1 MRAAAALLLILGL
14 GVSPARAA
22 EARFQHVALLAASD
36 RVSLVFELTGEPKDV
51 ATRRVSAAVLE
62 LDAGPVVMPAKP
74 TSFMAPPGVRF
85 VMGVSIL
92 GAGSADG
99 ARLKARITLLERARS
114 AVRVVGSR
122 VYVDFSAEP
131 APAPAPIQPQQKRAT
146 PANADAGQSAPAAAP
161 AVSAPPTPGP
171 RETYRATVQPAV
183 ERFEQ
188 LSPFLLSAVASP
200 SEPVLKAIGN
210 TLIGIQGL
218 VISVDVPAESKPAH
232 DLLTSAVVTATKA
245 VDPMFNGDRS
255 AQAKQALAL
264 MEQAKASW

>member
-1 MRAAAALLLILGL
+1 MRVAATLILILSVGIPQAL
-14 GVSPARAA
+14 AA
-22 EARFQHVALLAASD
+22 DTRFQHVALLAASD
-36 RVSLVFELTGEPKDV
+36 RVSVVFELTGEPRDV

-62 LDAGPVVMPAKP
+62 LDAGPVVMPAKA

-85 VMGVSIL
+85 VMGVSVQ
-92 GAGSADG
+92 GAASAAG

-114 AVRVVGSR
+114 AVRVVGRR

-131 APAPAPIQPQQKRAT
+131 APAAAAPTPQQKRPTA
-146 PANADAGQSAPAAAP
+146 ANADVGRSAPASVP
-161 AVSAPPTPGP
+161 AVQATPPATA
-171 RETYRATVQPAV
+171 RETYRATVQPAI

-188 LSPFLLSAVASP
+188 LTPFLLSAVVSP
-200 SEPVLKAIGN
+200 SDSVLKAIGN

-218 VISVDVPAESKPAH
+218 LITVDVPGESKQAH
-232 DLLTSAVVTATKA
+232 DVLSLAVTTATKA

-264 MEQAKASW
+264 LDQAKASW